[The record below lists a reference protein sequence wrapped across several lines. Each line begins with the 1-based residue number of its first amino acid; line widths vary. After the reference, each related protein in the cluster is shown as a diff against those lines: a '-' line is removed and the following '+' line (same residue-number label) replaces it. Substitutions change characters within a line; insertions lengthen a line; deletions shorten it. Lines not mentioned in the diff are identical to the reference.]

1 MKGNYYS
8 PSTTM
13 EQGELLTHPFQNAQ
27 KSTTA
32 YIETE
37 VRHTKIPL
45 NTHQCLRVIPFGV
58 IEETLNISIQSQ
70 RVNEANFYHSGKEI
84 ARWLIKKSEYNKAR
98 TELTLLYSFSIR
110 LRLQS
115 FRPSFLSI
123 TVHKG

>member
-1 MKGNYYS
+1 MKGNCYS

-27 KSTTA
+27 KSNTA

-58 IEETLNISIQSQ
+58 IEETLNISIQNQ

-84 ARWLIKKSEYNKAR
+84 ARWLIKKSEYNKTR
-98 TELTLLYSFSIR
+98 TELTLLYSLFLQHKIEASVFPPFFSR
-110 LRLQS
+110 YYR
-115 FRPSFLSI
+115 
-123 TVHKG
+123 T